1 MHPFMDTG
9 LHETVIPPHRLDSDL
24 RTLEAYP
31 CTKRPGDVRGTNSTL
46 YLNTFIS
53 NRDSLY
59 SRFAPESPGRDGL
72 WVSWLASWDTRLSE
86 VNSHIMLQSKD
97 PVRYGQSEHRNLDIA

>member
-72 WVSWLASWDTRLSE
+72 WVSVVSQLGHSPVGSQLAYY
-86 VNSHIMLQSKD
+86 VAKQG
-97 PVRYGQSEHRNLDIA
+97 PC